1 MLCRSIFLPLQV
13 WTKSITTDGV
23 RRELLPGSVGKNK
36 IANDVEKYLVSSE
49 DLRSLEAVD
58 WPVATVPRTGLA
70 IIAHW
75 RVSGE
80 LSNADLRDGEVGE
93 GCGSDCDG
101 DGRDDVGTNAG

>member
-1 MLCRSIFLPLQV
+1 M
-13 WTKSITTDGV
+13 
-23 RRELLPGSVGKNK
+23 GKNK
-36 IANDVEKYLVSSE
+36 IRNDVEKYLVSSE

-58 WPVATVPRTGLA
+58 CPVAMVPRTGLA
-70 IIAHW
+70 IIAPW

-101 DGRDDVGTNAG
+101 DGSGDASTNAG